1 MSSCPQCGY
10 VFLKHDMHCPQCHPL
25 QQGGSTSTQQ
35 EQSFFAALCSLE
47 GRETRLKYWVF
58 YIENII
64 LSIICVVIHPA
75 LWLLYFLVMI
85 YPSIATTIRRAHD
98 MNYSGHFVWLCLI
111 PIIGL
116 IPSLMLLFKRGTK
129 GANRYGEEP
138 VLFGSNTTTNDYYN
152 TAASNDANSSDKAKT
167 GVTTSH
173 SQQDTSSHLNNQ
185 QLDKLFDENK

>member
-1 MSSCPQCGY
+1 MSTCPQCGY

-25 QQGGSTSTQQ
+25 QQGGSTSIQQ

-111 PIIGL
+111 PIVGL
-116 IPSLMLLFKRGTK
+116 IPSLMLLFKAGTK

-138 VLFGSNTTTNDYYN
+138 VLFGSPAITNHDHHSTVEANTTNNPKPDN
-152 TAASNDANSSDKAKT
+152 P
-167 GVTTSH
+167 
-173 SQQDTSSHLNNQ
+173 QDTASHLNNQ
-185 QLDKLFDENK
+185 QLDQLFDENK